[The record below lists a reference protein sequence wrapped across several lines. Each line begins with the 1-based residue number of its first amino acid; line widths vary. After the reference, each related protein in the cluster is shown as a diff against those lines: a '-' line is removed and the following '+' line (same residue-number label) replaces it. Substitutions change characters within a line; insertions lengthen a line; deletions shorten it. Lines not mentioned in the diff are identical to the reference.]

1 MGPNLARLLN
11 SYWDQ
16 QRVLPK
22 TGKFLGKEFCTGRGL
37 TQGDL
42 ASTMIFDMVVDSV
55 VWGVLDVVYG
65 SQEAQHGLGWLAG
78 VKNLILYAGYGRI

>member
-16 QRVLPK
+16 QRVVPK

-37 TQGDL
+37 TQGDP
-42 ASTMIFDMVVDSV
+42 ASTMIFDIVVDSV

-65 SQEAQHGLGWLAG
+65 SQEAQHGLGWVAG
-78 VKNLILYAGYGRI
+78 ESNVILR